1 MNRGEHPV
9 VIHGAVL
16 DDNRR
21 AAEAHDA

>member
-9 VIHGAVL
+9 VMHGAVL